1 MERYR
6 MHAEMARRLDEER
19 KEWEKH
25 LDEEQKER
33 ENMVRRLDEERKK
46 WEKHLDE
53 ELKEREKMVAKL
65 DRLLQGANSVRVWVS
80 GLSYWF
86 VDALKFVGRILSA
99 RVAWAKA
106 IWIVFLDPLI
116 TQLCLQAEKWSGSSK
131 MCWVGFVAE
140 SLEAQSQW
148 ISFHEFLRK
157 NWICWSGGILISR
170 NPSSATCTLSIW
182 SRFLLA
188 IWKNDLHSTNAR

>member
-25 LDEEQKER
+25 
-33 ENMVRRLDEERKK
+33 LDEERKK

-80 GLSYWF
+80 GLSY
-86 VDALKFVGRILSA
+86 
-99 RVAWAKA
+99 
-106 IWIVFLDPLI
+106 
-116 TQLCLQAEKWSGSSK
+116 
-131 MCWVGFVAE
+131 
-140 SLEAQSQW
+140 
-148 ISFHEFLRK
+148 
-157 NWICWSGGILISR
+157 
-170 NPSSATCTLSIW
+170 
-182 SRFLLA
+182 
-188 IWKNDLHSTNAR
+188 